1 MLEATNIQP
10 QLNVYFLPITF
21 LLRRMTAEYF
31 LFSGNLQATINSIE
45 LPEPLASAGK
55 RRD

>member
-1 MLEATNIQP
+1 
-10 QLNVYFLPITF
+10 
-21 LLRRMTAEYF
+21 MTAEYF